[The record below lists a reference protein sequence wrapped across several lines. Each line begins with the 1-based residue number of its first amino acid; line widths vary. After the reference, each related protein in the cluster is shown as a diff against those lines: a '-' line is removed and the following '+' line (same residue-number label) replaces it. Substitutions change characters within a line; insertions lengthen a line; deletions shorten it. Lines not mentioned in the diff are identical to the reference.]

1 MSSVWALQDAK
12 SRFSAVVNRAC
23 EVEPQIVTR
32 RGQPVVVMLAYSEY
46 RKLAA
51 PAHSPI
57 DLLLGGPKIDGG
69 LKTQRDKSSV
79 RKAVFA

>member
-1 MSSVWALQDAK
+1 M
-12 SRFSAVVNRAC
+12 
-23 EVEPQIVTR
+23 TR

-46 RKLAA
+46 RKLAS

-69 LKTQRDKSSV
+69 LKTQRDKSPV